1 MTALI
6 AVGDWL
12 SSKPMFHATQETVN
26 MADNVSQILVA
37 CRAANVDFTAPGSMI
52 LCAEQTVIH
61 TITHALW
68 ELLDVIIRRILLGF
82 TLGSV
87 VSTTNL
93 GARGLLLGILGGS
106 VPPGSPNPDPVSDQ
120 KCFFFSHPFSELA
133 SKIHTH
139 SQTLPLRNMS
149 SLLRLEQQQKRFFKT
164 HFEFAYFSFFVTH
177 LELKQ

>member
-68 ELLDVIIRRILLGF
+68 ELLDVKIRRILLGF

-93 GARGLLLGILGGS
+93 GRRGVLWEFLVGVCPPVLQILTLFRKPKMS
-106 VPPGSPNPDPVSDQ
+106 FFTPLFRPGLYNPY
-120 KCFFFSHPFSELA
+120 PFSDLA
-133 SKIHTH
+133 
-139 SQTLPLRNMS
+139 
-149 SLLRLEQQQKRFFKT
+149 
-164 HFEFAYFSFFVTH
+164 
-177 LELKQ
+177 LKKLCRHYLD

>member
-68 ELLDVIIRRILLGF
+68 ELLDVKIRRILLGF

-93 GARGLLLGILGGS
+93 GGRGVLLGILDGT
-106 VPPGSPNPDPVSDQ
+106 PRSPNPDPISDQ
-120 KCFFFSHPFSELA
+120 KCHFSHPFSGLA

-139 SQTLPLRNMS
+139 SQIWPLRNYVII
-149 SLLRLEQQQKRFFKT
+149 T
-164 HFEFAYFSFFVTH
+164 
-177 LELKQ
+177 

>member
-68 ELLDVIIRRILLGF
+68 ELLDVKIRRILLGF

-93 GARGLLLGILGGS
+93 GGREYFWEFLV
-106 VPPGSPNPDPVSDQ
+106 VPPGSPNPDPISDQ
-120 KCFFFSHPFSELA
+120 KCHFSHPFSGLA

-139 SQTLPLRNMS
+139 SQIWPLRNYVII
-149 SLLRLEQQQKRFFKT
+149 T
-164 HFEFAYFSFFVTH
+164 
-177 LELKQ
+177 

>member
-12 SSKPMFHATQETVN
+12 SNKPMFYATQETVN
-26 MADNVSQILVA
+26 MADNVSQIPVA

-68 ELLDVIIRRILLGF
+68 ELLDVKIRRILLGF

-93 GARGLLLGILGGS
+93 GGRGVLLGILVRG
-106 VPPGSPNPDPVSDQ
+106 VPPGSPNPDLISHQ
-120 KCFFFSHPFSELA
+120 KCYFSHPFSELA

-139 SQTLPLRNMS
+139 SQTWPLRNYVII
-149 SLLRLEQQQKRFFKT
+149 T
-164 HFEFAYFSFFVTH
+164 
-177 LELKQ
+177 

>member
-68 ELLDVIIRRILLGF
+68 ELLDVKIRRILLGF

-93 GARGLLLGILGGS
+93 GGQGSTPGNSWWYPPVLQILTLFQTKN
-106 VPPGSPNPDPVSDQ
+106 VI
-120 KCFFFSHPFSELA
+120 FHTPFQA
-133 SKIHTH
+133 
-139 SQTLPLRNMS
+139 
-149 SLLRLEQQQKRFFKT
+149 
-164 HFEFAYFSFFVTH
+164 
-177 LELKQ
+177 

>member
-1 MTALI
+1 MTASI
-6 AVGDWL
+6 TVGDWL

-37 CRAANVDFTAPGSMI
+37 CRAANVDFTAPGNMI

-68 ELLDVIIRRILLGF
+68 ELLDVKIRRILLGF

-93 GARGLLLGILGGS
+93 GEEGGTLGNCWWGCAARFS
-106 VPPGSPNPDPVSDQ
+106 KSWPSHQ
-120 KCFFFSHPFSELA
+120 KCCFSHPFSELA
-133 SKIHTH
+133 SKTHTH
-139 SQTLPLRNMS
+139 SQTWPLRS
-149 SLLRLEQQQKRFFKT
+149 YVILLRSEQQRKRFLKT
-164 HFEFAYFSFFVTH
+164 HF
-177 LELKQ
+177 

>member
-6 AVGDWL
+6 AVGGWL

-26 MADNVSQILVA
+26 MADNVSQIPEA
-37 CRAANVDFTAPGSMI
+37 CRAANVDFIAPGSMI

-68 ELLDVIIRRILLGF
+68 ELLDVKIRRILLGF

-93 GARGLLLGILGGS
+93 GGRGVLLGILGGG
-106 VPPGSPNPDPVSDQ
+106 VPPGSPNPDTISDQ
-120 KCFFFSHPFSELA
+120 NCHFSHPFSDIA
-133 SKIHTH
+133 SKIHIH
-139 SQTLPLRNMS
+139 SQTWPLRNYVII
-149 SLLRLEQQQKRFFKT
+149 T
-164 HFEFAYFSFFVTH
+164 
-177 LELKQ
+177 